1 MASQLSGL
9 SGGTDVVSGEGG
21 AGVPGLLSGA
31 GVVSGGGGGV
41 VSDGGVVSGGGGA
54 WVVSGGGLLSD
65 GGGLLSGAGAGMPG
79 VMSCGGL
86 LSGAGASAGVLG
98 ALLSGAIGGVVV
110 VEHPD
115 IATNGM
121 QSFLRGVHIFHSNQV
136 LYYQNR
142 QQFLVVV
149 SDILLLL
156 DL

>member
-31 GVVSGGGGGV
+31 GVVSGGGG
-41 VSDGGVVSGGGGA
+41 A

-65 GGGLLSGAGAGMPG
+65 GGGLLSGAGPGMPG

-86 LSGAGASAGVLG
+86 LSGAGAGVLG

>member
-31 GVVSGGGGGV
+31 GVVSGGGG
-41 VSDGGVVSGGGGA
+41 A

-65 GGGLLSGAGAGMPG
+65 GGGLLSGAGPGMPG
-79 VMSCGGL
+79 VMSCGGLLSGAGAGVLGAL

-156 DL
+156 